1 MKANVS
7 PRKPGLDTRPK
18 WVKFK
23 EDDHGE
29 EEAQK
34 QELLEKVEVLGDLG
48 AMTDIGAPVCV
59 NTVLTQIRPHSFNSN
74 PASEGESIA
83 SDLGTIFETYISA
96 VPGFEEHRAQLEAD
110 IKARAQTPEQ
120 RKSEYE
126 EIQAAWRAHNEEQ
139 YWKYK
144 DALDESGTC
153 TSDGLPSMKGRGRGR
168 GRGRGAQSFQ
178 RPPLVA

>member
-1 MKANVS
+1 MKASVS

-48 AMTDIGAPVCV
+48 AMTDIGAP
-59 NTVLTQIRPHSFNSN
+59 TSG
-74 PASEGESIA
+74 GESSA
-83 SDLGTIFETYISA
+83 SDLGTLLETYISA

-126 EIQAAWRAHNEEQ
+126 ELQAAWRAHNEEQ

-144 DALDESGTC
+144 DASDESGTC

-168 GRGRGAQSFQ
+168 GRGRGSQTFQ